1 MSEVYYL
8 KMNNGDDLLCTY
20 EGEDDDCLYVC
31 QPFVVDATPNLD
43 TGILTTT
50 IMRWIPF
57 DSLMESKITIDKC
70 NVMVYSQVELD
81 IAERYQRT
89 LDMLEEKRKYEA
101 REELI
106 RNLAESANGMN
117 LTIH

>member
-8 KMNNGDDLLCTY
+8 KMNNGDDVLCTY
-20 EGEDDDCLYVC
+20 EYEDEDCLYVC

-43 TGILTTT
+43 TGVLTTT

-57 DSLMESKITIDKC
+57 DSLMERKMTIDKC

-81 IAERYQRT
+81 IAERYRRT
-89 LDMLEEKRKYEA
+89 LEMLAEKRKYEA
-101 REELI
+101 RNEMI
-106 RNLAESANGMN
+106 REMTSDIDNIN
-117 LTIH
+117 LTFH

>member
-20 EGEDDDCLYVC
+20 EGEDEDCLYVC

-57 DSLMESKITIDKC
+57 DSLDS
-70 NVMVYSQVELD
+70 YSWTPDTKFTFLQFFFF
-81 IAERYQRT
+81 
-89 LDMLEEKRKYEA
+89 
-101 REELI
+101 
-106 RNLAESANGMN
+106 
-117 LTIH
+117 